1 MAGLK
6 AELAGLPLPFSEAD
20 RRKNPLTSTRTSN
33 LICVL
38 GGNDR
43 IGSMFIT
50 GMLEYYGSH
59 YTFLY
64 GNEALNNGCEE
75 GHTLTLISKNELNEA
90 IHGMLQHELPRMALV
105 SGDESCGAERIPEY
119 VSVPRYVGRQYDS
132 AQYANETYYPLGP
145 RSELTFLGGN
155 VTGAPRRYMA
165 NFVGSLSTTR
175 SDRQRLQGVLER
187 WSPRPKDAGVFHF
200 AEKWVG
206 HADED
211 QDHLGPIVYQKV
223 LLASYY
229 TLCPMGHAVETFR
242 FWEAVDA
249 LSIPILI
256 EQTDA
261 NKNTGPGRCSHTFQ
275 HVLRSRPPII
285 VLPNWDSL
293 PAYLEKQL
301 ADPEFERNVQ
311 RQQLAL
317 AQWSDRWW
325 RRVAIDVDEAI
336 DKRVP
341 ETEGAYEAAALLTHA
356 ASDHASPKRIYT
368 RVQMVKQASKQAM
381 GPLLRS
387 AGFDAEY
394 LPHVHD
400 PSHAF
405 RGVRHGRKDAFTFQ
419 QVSDLVESEGH
430 QWCSLYRDNWS
441 CVGERYREMLR
452 STPPYNES
460 LTFAAFPPNTTIYA
474 EGNSWLAEI
483 ILTIMC
489 NTKAVFWNVGAHFSV
504 SGLMEGS
511 AVASY
516 ILHLPLRNRLECG
529 QIGTYSTVAGLN
541 HSIIPDTVHFPGGG
555 DGLTMNGKKPIVH
568 FGSTTVQ
575 GGAVARS
582 GNLFTSIYG
591 RSLGRAVLNFGF
603 VEQGTVDPAVA
614 EYLGQARC
622 AFSDKNLH
630 SRMPLVPTP
639 VCLKRAGV

>member
-1 MAGLK
+1 MRRSAVLLMLAFPARFALVVPSAGLK

-33 LICVL
+33 LICVV

-43 IGSMFIT
+43 TGSMFIT

-64 GNEALNNGCEE
+64 GDEARNKGCEE
-75 GHTLTLISKNELNEA
+75 GHTLTLINKNELNKA

-119 VSVPRYVGRQYDS
+119 VSVPRYIGRQYDS

-206 HADED
+206 HPDED

-229 TLCPMGHAVETFR
+229 TLCPMGHAVETYR

-341 ETEGAYEAAALLTHA
+341 ETGEN
-356 ASDHASPKRIYT
+356 
-368 RVQMVKQASKQAM
+368 
-381 GPLLRS
+381 
-387 AGFDAEY
+387 
-394 LPHVHD
+394 
-400 PSHAF
+400 
-405 RGVRHGRKDAFTFQ
+405 
-419 QVSDLVESEGH
+419 SE
-430 QWCSLYRDNWS
+430 
-441 CVGERYREMLR
+441 
-452 STPPYNES
+452 
-460 LTFAAFPPNTTIYA
+460 F
-474 EGNSWLAEI
+474 
-483 ILTIMC
+483 
-489 NTKAVFWNVGAHFSV
+489 K
-504 SGLMEGS
+504 
-511 AVASY
+511 
-516 ILHLPLRNRLECG
+516 
-529 QIGTYSTVAGLN
+529 
-541 HSIIPDTVHFPGGG
+541 
-555 DGLTMNGKKPIVH
+555 
-568 FGSTTVQ
+568 
-575 GGAVARS
+575 
-582 GNLFTSIYG
+582 G
-591 RSLGRAVLNFGF
+591 RS
-603 VEQGTVDPAVA
+603 
-614 EYLGQARC
+614 
-622 AFSDKNLH
+622 
-630 SRMPLVPTP
+630 
-639 VCLKRAGV
+639 